1 MVMLLAVNGEAQATM
16 MDFTYS
22 GSIVTY
28 DVPTTGTYD
37 ITAYGAEGGVRIAA
51 SPASELKS
59 AEIFSLVSGDDLQIL
74 IGGGGSFVALG
85 TSYEKTPLLVAG
97 GGGGGNGYI
106 NPPGTGSGDKST

>member
-37 ITAYGAEGGVRIAA
+37 ITDYGAEGGVRIAA

-59 AEIFSLVSGDDLQIL
+59 AEIFLWS
-74 IGGGGSFVALG
+74 VA
-85 TSYEKTPLLVAG
+85 TFSRF
-97 GGGGGNGYI
+97 
-106 NPPGTGSGDKST
+106 